1 MSSAICGSGGA
12 IAVTAFLSHFKDMPD
27 PRQAAK
33 VTYPLQEI
41 LLLVLV
47 SVLAGAEGFTD
58 AAHYGKA
65 KLAFLRRF
73 LPFANGTPAHD
84 HLGDVFASLDPAAF
98 AKRFAQWAAELTGT
112 PVDAIAID
120 GKTSRRSG
128 PKASQ
133 ELLHTV
139 SAFAASERLVLGQ
152 LKTDAKSNEI
162 TAIPELL
169 ALIALEGAVVTI
181 DAMGCQ
187 RGIAQTILDR
197 KADYVL
203 ALKGN
208 RGAMFHS
215 VKRYVK
221 KHDELGYSGHGALVH
236 ETRETSHG
244 REEMRRVRV
253 VDDVAWIARL
263 YPWPGLKSVIVVQC
277 ERKEREAAAGET
289 QTRLYLA
296 SAVWPP
302 DRAADLVRGHWGV
315 ENSLH
320 WVMDMVFGDDQ
331 CRVRTGHA
339 AQNFVA
345 VKHVAAN
352 FARRNKGKE
361 SLRLTLKTAAWDDD
375 HLAKLLAA

>member
-1 MSSAICGSGGA
+1 MSAAAVGSCGVL
-12 IAVTAFLSHFKDMPD
+12 AVASFLSHFKDMPD

-33 VTYPLQEI
+33 VSYPLNEI

-58 AAHYGKA
+58 AAHYGRT

-98 AKRFAQWAAELTGT
+98 AKRFAHWAAELTGA
-112 PVDAIAID
+112 PVEAIAID

-128 PKASQ
+128 AKASQ

-169 ALIALEGAVVTI
+169 ALIAIEGATVTI

-187 RGIAQTILDR
+187 REIAQTILDR

-208 RGAMFHS
+208 RGTMFHS

-221 KHDELGYSGHGALVH
+221 KHDELGYSGHAAQVY
-236 ETRETSHG
+236 ETRELSHG

-253 VDDVAWIARL
+253 VDDVAWIERL
-263 YPWPGLKSVIVVQC
+263 YPWPGLKSVVVVQS
-277 ERKEREAAAGET
+277 ERRARAAAASEI
-289 QTRLYLA
+289 QTRLYLS
-296 SAVWPP
+296 SAVLSPQ
-302 DRAADLVRGHWGV
+302 RAAALVRGHWGI
-315 ENSLH
+315 ENRLH

-352 FARRNKGKE
+352 LARRNKGKE
-361 SLRLTLKTAAWDDD
+361 SLRLTLKAAAWDDN